1 MATYTLINPRTNKE
15 IKVELGAS
23 GVSAAIQDFF
33 YGIAGVPEEYRTY
46 QSLYPDGYR
55 YNNPG
60 WVDTDAAIHVLA
72 AADYFLKYGW
82 EDTAEERDALYSYI
96 SSRSPLPVEDDHLD
110 VFIDDAKRLL
120 NDSGNPIDEINREVK
135 NTYGDIGKAAVS
147 DYQDAL
153 ESGLTP
159 DEILQ
164 QRNEQALSEY
174 YRQSYSLD
182 PGTVS
187 GDIYARLVEME
198 RNAAL
203 DNMRLADAQTQQ
215 LAMSQ
220 AATVQALADEVR
232 ADRMDRLRAGL
243 SEAQLANE
251 EMSQMMA
258 NMNTLNQQTANA
270 NLARLQAQQQY
281 DNAQDAAYTAWLE
294 QAQALGQTGS
304 AFYASSV
311 GDIIAQALKLYQNP
325 QLKPGVGYLQNGG
338 KD

>member
-1 MATYTLINPRTNKE
+1 MASRTFTDPRTGETFTADIGNWLSDNGMYN
-15 IKVELGAS
+15 I
-23 GVSAAIQDFF
+23 I
-33 YGIAGVPEEYRTY
+33 
-46 QSLYPDGYR
+46 PDGYR

-60 WVDTDAAIHVLA
+60 WADHDTAGNVFDAAEYMLQYGWGGTDA
-72 AADYFLKYGW
+72 
-82 EDTAEERDALYSYI
+82 ERESLHAYLDSKA
-96 SSRSPLPVEDDHLD
+96 PVPIEDDHLD
-110 VFIDDAKRLL
+110 VFIHDAKLL
-120 NDSGNPIDEINREVK
+120 LRENNRPLDEINHFIENK
-135 NTYGDIGKAAVS
+135 YGGLGKKAYL
-147 DYQDAL
+147 DYQDSL
-153 ESGLTP
+153 RENEGLTEE
-159 DEILQ
+159 EIAEKI
-164 QRNEQALSEY
+164 NEQALSEY

-311 GDIIAQALKLYQNP
+311 GDIIAQALKLQQNP
-325 QLKPGVGYLQNGG
+325 QLKPGVGYLQGG